1 MTPGKGTLAGTS
13 RTLPEGRRLRA
24 ISRRLLAWFSR
35 SARRMDWRETGDPYR
50 IWVSEIMLQQTRV
63 EAVTPYDRR
72 FVSAFPTLRAL
83 AESSPDEVLKLWEGL
98 GYYSRA
104 RNLHRAAKIVALTH
118 GGRVPADPEAFRA
131 LPGVGPYTC
140 AAVMSIAFD
149 RDMAVVDGNVKRVL
163 ARLFALAA
171 PSPRDFDALAAALLP
186 RGTAALHN
194 QAMMELGARI
204 CTPRSPSCP
213 DCPLGRVCRAWAA
226 GEPEAYPP
234 RRTRP
239 AVPHRRFAVGLVL
252 KRGEVLV
259 DRRPPGGLLGGLW
272 EFPRVELDGEGDAQA
287 RLAAGLR
294 QALGEAVRATER
306 LPDVTHA
313 YSHFRVTLEPWL
325 CERTRGAT
333 RAREGQPTR
342 WIAVD
347 RLEELPMSTAD
358 RKLMR
363 GLRRALRGSG

>member
-1 MTPGKGTLAGTS
+1 MIDPS
-13 RTLPEGRRLRA
+13 ERRRLRRA
-24 ISRRLLAWFSR
+24 VARLHDWYRGAARDLPWRRTR
-35 SARRMDWRETGDPYR
+35 DPYA
-50 IWVSEIMLQQTRV
+50 IWISEAMLQQTQ
-63 EAVTPYDRR
+63 VTTVLPY
-72 FVSAFPTLRAL
+72 FAAWLEAFPDVAAL
-83 AESSPDEVLKLWEGL
+83 ARADEQEVLRRWEGL

-104 RNLHRAAKIVALTH
+104 RNLHRAARIVVESH

-163 ARLFALAA
+163 ARLFALAS
-171 PSPRDFDALAAALLP
+171 PSPRDHDELAAALLP

-194 QAMMELGARI
+194 QAMMELGARL
-204 CTPRSPSCP
+204 CTPRSPSCEG
-213 DCPLGRVCRAWAA
+213 CPLGRVCRARAA
-226 GEPEAYPP
+226 GDPGAFPP
-234 RRTRP
+234 RRARP
-239 AVPHRRFAVGLVL
+239 SVPHRRFAVGLVL
-252 KRGEVLV
+252 RRGEVLV

-272 EFPRVELDGEGDAQA
+272 EFPRVELTGEGDAQA
-287 RLAAGLR
+287 VLTAGLR
-294 QALGEAVRATER
+294 QTLGVAVRATER

-325 CERTRGAT
+325 CERARGAS

-342 WIAVD
+342 WVAVD

-363 GLRRALRGSG
+363 GLRRALRACQ